1 MTTNNSFA
9 KNIIQIIRSPRHK
22 SLVAKVSL
30 FAFVIEVIS
39 IFINKTILNNN
50 TIPSLL
56 LSEISAVLFF
66 GLLGLAGLI
75 VVIRRELPQV
85 IVVHGRL
92 AIVNGFIWCVISW
105 LLMLR
110 YIYALVTDIMK
121 SP

>member
-75 VVIRRELPQV
+75 VVIRRELQQV